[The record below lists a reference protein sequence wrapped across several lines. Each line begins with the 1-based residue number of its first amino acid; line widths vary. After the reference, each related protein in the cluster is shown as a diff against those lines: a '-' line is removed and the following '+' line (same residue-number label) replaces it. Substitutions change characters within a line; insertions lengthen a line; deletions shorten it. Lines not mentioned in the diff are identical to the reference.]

1 MTEPIVVN
9 VSLLRLLMGTL
20 IGAAGVAGGVFLMFG
35 PGTVLAWGAGI
46 AAGLG
51 VLSMASAAIRGR
63 PRLVVNADGF
73 VWEKL
78 FGADVRAWSD
88 IAGEFVP
95 LRIGMLS
102 VVAYRLTDAKKAA
115 DGRSYGR
122 LPEGYDG
129 AVGGNLSKST
139 AEVAEMLNACLRAAR
154 GDE

>member
-1 MTEPIVVN
+1 MPEPIVVN
-9 VSLLRLLMGTL
+9 VSLVRVLMGTA
-20 IGAAGVAGGVFLMFG
+20 IGMAGVSGGLFLIVG
-35 PGTVLAWGAGI
+35 PGTVLWWGTGI

-51 VLSMASAAIRGR
+51 VLSMASAIVRGR

-115 DGRSYGR
+115 DGRTYGR

-139 AEVAEMLNACLRAAR
+139 AEVAELLNACLRASR